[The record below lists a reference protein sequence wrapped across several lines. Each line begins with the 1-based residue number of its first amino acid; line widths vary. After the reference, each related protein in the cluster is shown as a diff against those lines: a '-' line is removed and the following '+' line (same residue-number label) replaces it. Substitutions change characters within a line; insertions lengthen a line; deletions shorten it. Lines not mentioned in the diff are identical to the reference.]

1 MINKQAHFT
10 PEQFDQMLQLEK
22 SIQHWSLEQ
31 SKMALQIKGMLENI
45 EGLYMARQNLLA
57 DAYQAAGI
65 QPGSVVQS
73 RISKDGTIQVICND
87 DPAPPAGDPAN
98 GAEASANGAEAS
110 ANGAVSATDPAPPEA
125 PVPPTP
131 ETKSTDS

>member
-1 MINKQAHFT
+1 
-10 PEQFDQMLQLEK
+10 
-22 SIQHWSLEQ
+22 
-31 SKMALQIKGMLENI
+31 MALQIKGMLENI

-110 ANGAVSATDPAPPEA
+110 ANGAEASANGAVSATDPAPPEA